1 MQYTFGFTLT
11 VLHDVQWFHV
21 KLYSLRAKPA
31 LRKDTRAL
39 FRLSTPNISRSHF
52 GLGQARELLLPAHK
66 NDQTEADLE
75 LIFLTMF

>member
-1 MQYTFGFTLT
+1 M
-11 VLHDVQWFHV
+11 
-21 KLYSLRAKPA
+21 
-31 LRKDTRAL
+31 
-39 FRLSTPNISRSHF
+39 SRSHF